1 MAQKGVTDGSW
12 TSGAE
17 HDQGRGHGRLPRPHG
32 TADSP
37 RPHDGL
43 AGVAWK
49 GRGQKCP
56 QGRRRESTSHLLGS
70 CGLGWY
76 VDRPQAAALSLDEGR
91 GRGEGLLVTCQE
103 QKDSKPN
110 HVPAP
115 DRGRGGQA
123 AGRGTWSSTPS
134 VLGTHRASAALLTAL
149 ARGWL
154 VWSPPGQPFTK
165 GSARDLLS
173 HSPRRPARHV
183 HQVGSE
189 ASRDPGPAG
198 IPAPSAGA
206 HEGPRG
212 QPQKWG

>member
-115 DRGRGGQA
+115 DRTRG
-123 AGRGTWSSTPS
+123 
-134 VLGTHRASAALLTAL
+134 
-149 ARGWL
+149 
-154 VWSPPGQPFTK
+154 PGC
-165 GSARDLLS
+165 G
-173 HSPRRPARHV
+173 ARHV
-183 HQVGSE
+183 ELYSLRPGDPQGLCCPPHSSGQGVAGVVTTRAALYQRLSKRPAE
-189 ASRDPGPAG
+189 SQPPTAWSARAPGGFRGQQRPRPSRDTCSLGG
-198 IPAPSAGA
+198 SS
-206 HEGPRG
+206 
-212 QPQKWG
+212 